1 MVQPENIDS
10 GHSNFQLDTRSGG
23 YYRNLD
29 YLLVDLAL
37 KVGDRVKR
45 RDFITLVGDQR
56 TYLAFEARS
65 PWAISE
71 GCPGLRSD
79 RDRQRS
85 TTGW

>member
-1 MVQPENIDS
+1 M
-10 GHSNFQLDTRSGG
+10 GG
-23 YYRNLD
+23 LPQKNDVGKRDERGAVLQYDGAVSALEVNG
-29 YLLVDLAL
+29 LV
-37 KVGDRVKR
+37 
-45 RDFITLVGDQR
+45 
-56 TYLAFEARS
+56 LAFEARS